1 MSAPKSANLLMRAVL
16 WLFAALTVMPFGL
29 LVLTSLKSKADL
41 LAGAFV
47 LPDRPHFGNYVSAW
61 VDGLF
66 GTYFLNSVIVV
77 VPVIVI
83 SVVLGTLA
91 GFAFAFL
98 RLPMKPLLF
107 GLLLIGMMVPTE
119 AFIIPLYYEF
129 RTLGLLNTYWA
140 LILPQVGMSIPFVT
154 LFMTS
159 AMRQLPKELVEAA
172 IADGA
177 TPFHVLRHVVVP
189 LLGPAAS
196 TMTLFLF
203 IWTWNEFMIPLI
215 LVQDDARRT
224 LPIGMLFFQG
234 KYTVDIP
241 VLTAGA
247 VITLLPIV
255 VVYFLFQRKFI
266 QGLTAGAVK

>member
-1 MSAPKSANLLMRAVL
+1 MSARKPADQLMRAVL
-16 WLFAALTVMPFGL
+16 WLFGVLTVAPFAL
-29 LVLTSLKSKADL
+29 LVLTSLKSREDL
-41 LAGAFV
+41 IAGAFV
-47 LPDRPHFGNYVSAW
+47 LPDRPHFENYVSAW

-77 VPVIVI
+77 LPVIVI
-83 SVVLGTLA
+83 SVVLGTLCD
-91 GFAFAFL
+91 FAFAFL
-98 RLPMKPLLF
+98 KLPGKPLLF
-107 GLLLIGMMVPTE
+107 GMLLVGMMVPTE

-129 RTLGLLNTYWA
+129 RWLGLINTYWA

-159 AMRQLPKELVEAA
+159 AMRQLPKDLIDAA
-172 IADGA
+172 VADGA
-177 TPFHVLRHVVVP
+177 SPFRVLRYVVVP
-189 LLGPAAS
+189 LLGPSAS
-196 TMTLFLF
+196 TMSLFLF

-215 LVQDDARRT
+215 LVQDDATRT

-234 KYTVDIP
+234 KYTIDIP
-241 VLTAGA
+241 ILTAGA

-255 VVYFLFQRKFI
+255 IVYFFFQRKFI

>member
-1 MSAPKSANLLMRAVL
+1 MNTRKPADQLMRAVL
-16 WLFAALTVMPFGL
+16 WLFAILTVAPFAL
-29 LVLTSLKSKADL
+29 LVLTSLKSREDL

-47 LPDRPHFGNYVSAW
+47 LPARPHFENYVSAW

-77 VPVIVI
+77 VPVIVL
-83 SVVLGTLA
+83 SVVLGTLC

-98 RLPMKPLLF
+98 KLPGKPLLF
-107 GLLLIGMMVPTE
+107 GMLLVGMMVPTE

-129 RTLGLLNTYWA
+129 RWLGLINTYWA

-159 AMRQLPKELVEAA
+159 AMRQLPKDLVDAA
-172 IADGA
+172 VADGA
-177 TPFHVLRHVVVP
+177 SPFRVLRYVIVP

-234 KYTVDIP
+234 KYTIDIP
-241 VLTAGA
+241 ILTAGA
-247 VITLLPIV
+247 VITLLPIII
-255 VVYFLFQRKFI
+255 VYFFFQRKFI